1 VWPSDA
7 GPIGYVLKRY
17 PRLSET
23 FIVSEI
29 LAHEAAGVAVEIFA
43 LRNPDESLVQDEVAQ
58 VRAPV
63 HYLSIPEDTL
73 SDALFEATLAAAA
86 PVLPGLDAA
95 LREPG
100 TSRRELW
107 QAVRLACLARTRGIR
122 HLHAHFATSAA
133 TVARVAARLA
143 GLEYSFTAH
152 AKDIYHREVDPAAF
166 RRKLRGARAVV
177 TVSDFNRAWLQQRYG
192 PAAGRVRRIYNGL
205 DLARFP
211 FTPPV
216 RREPVVLFAGRL
228 VAKKGAADLLDAV
241 ARLAQR
247 GAECRCEIVG
257 AGPLRDALERQA
269 ATLGLGA
276 RVRFRGALRRSEVAA
291 AMRRAAVV
299 AAPGVVS
306 EDGDRDGLPTV
317 LLEAMA
323 LGTPCV
329 ATAVTG
335 VPELIEHGRHGLLVP
350 ERDPSA
356 LADALA
362 RFLDDPELR
371 VRVAR
376 AARARVER
384 DFDIHRN
391 AARLR
396 ALFGPVPARAPAL
409 PEGR

>member
-1 VWPSDA
+1 MWPSDA

-43 LRNPDESLVQDEVAQ
+43 LRNPNEALVQDEVLQ

-63 HYLSIPEDTL
+63 HYLEIPDDRL
-73 SDALFEATLAAAA
+73 SDALFDATLASAA
-86 PVLPGLDAA
+86 PELPGLDAA
-95 LREPG
+95 CREPG
-100 TSRRELW
+100 VSRRELW
-107 QAVRLACLARTRGIR
+107 QAVRLARLARARGIR

-152 AKDIYHREVDPAAF
+152 AKDIYHRDVDPADV
-166 RRKLRGARAVV
+166 RRKLRSARAVV
-177 TVSDFNRAWLQQRYG
+177 TVSEFNRAWLRRRYG
-192 PAAGRVRRIYNGL
+192 SAAARVRRIYNGL

-216 RREPVVLFAGRL
+216 GREPVVLFAGRL
-228 VAKKGAADLLDAV
+228 VAKKGVADLLEAV
-241 ARLAQR
+241 ARLTQ
-247 GAECRCEIVG
+247 GGGECRCEIVG
-257 AGPLRDALERQA
+257 AGPLQDALECQA
-269 ATLGLGA
+269 HALGLGS

-291 AMRRAAVV
+291 AMQRAAVL

-335 VPELIEHGRHGLLVP
+335 VPEAIRDGRHGLLVP
-350 ERDPSA
+350 ERDAAS
-356 LADALA
+356 LAVALA
-362 RFLDDPELR
+362 RILNNPEFG
-371 VRVAR
+371 VRLAR
-376 AARARVER
+376 AARSRIER
-384 DFDIHRN
+384 DFDVHRN

-396 ALFGPVPARAPAL
+396 ALFGAAPA
-409 PEGR
+409 PAEAR